1 MKEEAV
7 VDGAEGPAPAPAPGF
22 GSDEPKKP
30 PSKIIEVLTGVWA
43 FCYANWLIFAF
54 GLAALLGYLF
64 PRKYCYNKAP

>member
-7 VDGAEGPAPAPAPGF
+7 VDGAEGPVPAPAPCS
-22 GSDEPKKP
+22 GSEEPKKP
-30 PSKIIEVLTGVWA
+30 SSKIIGFLKGVWA

-64 PRKYCYNKAP
+64 PRKY